1 MLAKLTLCLG
11 VFGALA
17 AAPAAAGDGPLFVSQ
32 GGRGIVN
39 GSTRLI
45 PIAEPPVNHTQLVA
59 VSTKDG
65 SELNQLDLVGMWGLP
80 STPAGADGLS
90 HDGKRLVLADTTAGL
105 VSPSLFLV
113 VDTTTMRIVQPITLN
128 GYYSYDALSPDGR
141 RLYLIRYTQGR
152 SGDLSRYVVRAYDLK
167 RQRLL
172 PGRIA
177 DRTQNSWVMRGSPV
191 TRTTSGDGRWVYT
204 LYTNP
209 GGYPFV
215 HALDTVRGV
224 AHCVGLPLRSQKQ
237 IYDAKLA
244 LHGSTLSVKPWFRID
259 TKTWRVSGVRRR
271 SSPWWPLSL
280 PALVPLLALV
290 AGRRRVKEL
299 TQRLADLV
307 RVSKREVVV

>member
-11 VFGALA
+11 VLGALA

-32 GGRGIVN
+32 GGLVIVI

-45 PIAEPPVNHTQLVA
+45 PIADLPVNHTQLVA

-90 HDGKRLVLADTTAGL
+90 PDGKRLVLADTTAGL

-113 VDTTTMRIVQPITLN
+113 VDPKTMRIVQPITLN

-152 SGDLSRYVVRAYDLK
+152 SGDLSHYVVRAYDLK

-177 DRTQNSWVMRGSPV
+177 DRTQKSWVMRGSPV
-191 TRTTSGDGRWVYT
+191 ARTTSADGRWVYT

-209 GGYPFV
+209 N
-215 HALDTVRGV
+215 
-224 AHCVGLPLRSQKQ
+224 
-237 IYDAKLA
+237 DAELT
-244 LHGSTLSVKPWFRID
+244 LHGSTLSVKPWFGVD
-259 TKTWRVSGVRRR
+259 TKTWRVSRVPRA
-271 SSPWWPLSL
+271 SFPWWSLSFL
-280 PALVPLLALV
+280 TLVPLALV
-290 AGRRRVKEL
+290 AGRRRAKEL
-299 TQRLADLV
+299 SERVGDLL